1 MALLLQMFRVLQTQ
15 CCTIARIIPNKP
27 FQMLASLL
35 SQIYL
40 LAKDEGDYWCR
51 RIDNKQEGEIA
62 RIVVAYVEQFPSNSR
77 PTFHPA
83 SIYFGEHV
91 TAHCPRTKAVPPAIY
106 NWFLDGKAIDLSTER
121 IIQTSNGSLQIQQF
135 LRQDIGVYEC
145 VARNFAGRTSA
156 KTYMNAITRLSNGIY
171 LNNLLTFSRI
181 FTRFIFHMH
190 FSVQSLKT
198 SISNS
203 L

>member
-1 MALLLQMFRVLQTQ
+1 MALLLQMFRE
-15 CCTIARIIPNKP
+15 
-27 FQMLASLL
+27 
-35 SQIYL
+35 
-40 LAKDEGDYWCR
+40 DEGDYWCR

-156 KTYMNAITRLSNGIY
+156 KTYMNAITRLSNELPVKIY
-171 LNNLLTFSRI
+171 L
-181 FTRFIFHMH
+181 
-190 FSVQSLKT
+190 KAD
-198 SISNS
+198 
-203 L
+203 